1 MLQQRAQARRSTDIK
16 LIFVPLI
23 FFLLRVWSAIIDI
36 PIFYSH
42 RPAKHPYGG
51 AIRALVVIAV
61 GIYIITI
68 CMLGQSKLHIH
79 THAIMDVLCSMS
91 LLPSK

>member
-1 MLQQRAQARRSTDIK
+1 MLQQRAQERRSTDIK

-42 RPAKHPYGG
+42 GPAKHPYGG
-51 AIRALVVIAV
+51 ALRTLVIIAV
-61 GIYIITI
+61 GIYIVTI
-68 CMLGQSKLHIH
+68 YICKGQSKLYTH
-79 THAIMDVLCSMS
+79 TAHSYGCAL
-91 LLPSK
+91 